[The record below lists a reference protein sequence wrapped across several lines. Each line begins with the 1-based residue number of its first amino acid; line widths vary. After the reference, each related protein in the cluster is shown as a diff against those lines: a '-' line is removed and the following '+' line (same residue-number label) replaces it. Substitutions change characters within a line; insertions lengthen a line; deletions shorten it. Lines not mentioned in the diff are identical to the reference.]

1 MVGRWAAGGV
11 GRMMVWAGGGKQASG
26 LKGKGGERGLGVFF
40 FSIFSNPFQTLN
52 SFQSL
57 NTSNPLQVFK
67 LF

>member
-1 MVGRWAAGGV
+1 
-11 GRMMVWAGGGKQASG
+11 MMVWAGGGKQASG
-26 LKGKGGERGLGVFF
+26 LKGKGGERGLGVFLSF

-57 NTSNPLQVFK
+57 NTSNLLQVFK

>member
-1 MVGRWAAGGV
+1 
-11 GRMMVWAGGGKQASG
+11 MMVWAGGGKQASG